1 MENHTKI
8 DECLSIRNGHLFIED
23 CDTTEMVKKF
33 GSPLF
38 VISEPQL
45 RRNYRKFKDAFSR
58 RWTYG
63 EVNVLPAF
71 KANSVLA
78 TRRILTEEGAGADI
92 YSEGELYA
100 ALKMGVAPDLISV
113 NGGGKSE
120 SMIREC
126 VKTGVRITVEDIDE
140 PDLINKIARELNK
153 TAKIRFRVKPD
164 FPNLWRLTD
173 FAQEFAS
180 IDLGLQVYKSAIPN
194 QYLPELGRKVLQMKN
209 LELTGFH
216 FHGGRHSASLWFWKG
231 LMKQYGELIAELC
244 RQWGGYIPKEIDIG
258 GGFAAPRD
266 PMNKL
271 GLRKDVVFTFLGW
284 PFQLLLKL
292 FGKKFYY
299 RLTSEFVSRGMV
311 KKTGGI
317 AAPTIEEYADVTIST
332 LSETLRKNKINVSG
346 TSLQVEPGRAL
357 YGDAGIHLAS
367 VKKIKKQTRPM
378 VLNWIL
384 TDTTQFFMSTT
395 LMDYTMNDFKIANK
409 TDALPTMVADIVGHS
424 CAGDRILPFVKVP
437 DLSPGDIIAILD
449 TGAYHEVSASNF
461 NALPRPATLLVN
473 GKEADVVRKAD
484 KIEDIYTRDIIPE
497 RLKPDCSPV

>member
-1 MENHTKI
+1 MESQTRI
-8 DECLSIRNGHLFIED
+8 DECLSVRNGHLFIED
-23 CDTTEMVKKF
+23 CDTTDIVKRF

-45 RRNYRKFKDAFSR
+45 RRNYRKFKDTFAH
-58 RWTYG
+58 RWTDG
-63 EVNVLPAF
+63 EVHILPAF

-78 TRRILTEEGAGADI
+78 TRSILTQEGAGADI
-92 YSEGELYA
+92 YSEGELFA

-126 VKTGVRITVEDIDE
+126 VKAGVRITVEDIDE
-140 PDLINKIARELNK
+140 PDLINRIAEELGE

-194 QYLPELGRKVLQMKN
+194 EYLPELGQKVLRMKN

-216 FHGGRHSASLWFWKG
+216 FHGGRHSSGLWFWKG
-231 LMKQYGELIAELC
+231 LMEQYGKLIADLC
-244 RQWGGYIPKEIDIG
+244 RQWNGYIPKEIDIG

-271 GLRKDVVFTFLGW
+271 GLRKDVVITFLGW

-292 FGKKFYY
+292 LGKKLSY
-299 RLTSEFVSRGMV
+299 RLTSAFVEKGMV

-317 AAPTIEEYADVTIST
+317 SAPSIQEYADVTIST
-332 LSETLRKNKINVSG
+332 LTKVLHENNIDTSG
-346 TSLQVEPGRAL
+346 VALQVEPGRAL

-367 VKKIKKQTRPM
+367 VKKVKKQTRPISF
-378 VLNWIL
+378 NWIL
-384 TDTTQFFMSTT
+384 TDTTQFFMSTN

-409 TDALPTMVADIVGHS
+409 TDAVPGMVADIVGHS
-424 CAGDRILPFVKVP
+424 CAGDRILPLVKVP
-437 DLSPGDIIAILD
+437 DLAPGDIIAILD

-461 NALPRPATLLVN
+461 NALPRPATVLVN
-473 GKEADVVRKAD
+473 GKEAEVVRKAD
-484 KIEDIYTRDIIPE
+484 KIEDIYIRDIIPE
-497 RLKPDCSPV
+497 RLKGSGA

>member
-1 MENHTKI
+1 MESRTPI
-8 DECLSIRNGHLFIED
+8 DECLSEANGHLFIED
-23 CDTTEMVKKF
+23 CDTTDIVKRF

-45 RRNYRKFKDAFSR
+45 RRNYRKFKEAFSQK
-58 RWTYG
+58 WTDG
-63 EVNVLPAF
+63 EVNILPAF

-100 ALKMGVAPDLISV
+100 ALEMGVAPDLISV

-126 VKTGVRITVEDIDE
+126 VKAGVRITVEDVDE
-140 PDLINKIARELNK
+140 PDLIDRIAEELNK
-153 TAKIRFRVKPD
+153 KAKVRFRVKPD

-194 QYLPELGRKVLQMKN
+194 QYLPELGRKVLRMKN

-231 LMKQYGELIAELC
+231 LMEQYGRLIADLC
-244 RQWGGYIPKEIDIG
+244 RQWGGYTPKEIDIG

-271 GLRKDVVFTFLGW
+271 GLRRDVILTFLGW
-284 PFQLLLKL
+284 PFMLLLKL
-292 FGKKFYY
+292 FGRKIYY
-299 RLTSEFVSRGMV
+299 RLTSGFVAKGMV

-317 AAPTIEEYADVTIST
+317 AAPTVQEYADVTIST
-332 LSETLRKNKINVSG
+332 LNRVLRENHIDTSG
-346 TSLQVEPGRAL
+346 VTLQVEPGRAL
-357 YGDAGIHLAS
+357 YGDAGIHLATI
-367 VKKIKKQTRPM
+367 KKVKKQTQPIRF
-378 VLNWIL
+378 NWIL

-395 LMDYTMNDFKIANK
+395 LMDYTMNDFRIANK
-409 TDALPTMVADIVGHS
+409 TEALPAMVADVVGHS
-424 CAGDRILPFVKVP
+424 CAGDRILPIVKVP
-437 DLSPGDIIAILD
+437 EVVPGDIIAILD

-461 NALPRPATLLVN
+461 NALPRPATVLVN
-473 GKEADVVRKAD
+473 GKDADVVRKAD
-484 KIEDIYTRDIIPE
+484 KIKDIYTRDIIPE
-497 RLKPDCSPV
+497 RLNRRRA